1 MMLDFAACGARVFA
15 PSPLEGEGM
24 NALPR
29 VVLGEGAS
37 SQKNLF
43 EKTPSPITPLLKF
56 RVALSLKGRGHDN
69 ARRAL
74 GARA

>member
-1 MMLDFAACGARVFA
+1 MTLCLASRGARVFA

-37 SQKNLF
+37 SQKSLF
-43 EKTPSPITPLLKF
+43 EETPSPITALLKF
-56 RVALSLKGRGHDN
+56 RVALSLKGRGHSN
-69 ARRAL
+69 ARRAP
-74 GARA
+74 GVAA